1 MAEEAKTTAAVA
13 TKATKAT
20 KVNLPELKEVLRAGM
35 QFGHET
41 KRWNPKMA
49 DFIFGKKNDIHI
61 IDISKSLPLLK
72 VAGDFLA
79 GAIAKGP
86 VLFLGTKRQAA
97 DILGEAAVEAGVHFV
112 NNRWAGGLLSNFTQ
126 IKKSIDRLNEL
137 EKMFE
142 EGVTGRT
149 KYEIS
154 QMKKDWERL
163 TRLYGGVKTLKSRP
177 VAVFVVDPSF
187 EKGAVRECNFL
198 DIPVAAMVDTNSD
211 YTVVDY
217 PIPANDDAIRSIK
230 LVVEY
235 IKARIMEVESPHRI
249 THKFKDYTKV
259 EVAIKKASDIKQ
271 MDVEEIASAKGE
283 VAKPAQRK
291 AIPAATVAKNKA
303 AMKAN
308 AGAQAGSGAAKG
320 GASAV
325 AKAGKTAAGADK
337 GAANSAGQSESGILG
352 KYQAQKAVKVARKS

>member
-1 MAEEAKTTAAVA
+1 MAEEAKTTAAV
-13 TKATKAT
+13 ATKAT

-325 AKAGKTAAGADK
+325 AKAVY
-337 GAANSAGQSESGILG
+337 IL
-352 KYQAQKAVKVARKS
+352 RL